1 VIVIKIKRV
10 YEEANSSDGTRLLIE
25 RLWPRG
31 MRKDSLSL
39 DGWLK
44 EAGPSTTLRKWFSHD
59 PAKWDEF
66 RKRYFAELEAN
77 PSVWRPITEA
87 ARRGTV
93 TLIYSSHDEE
103 HNNAVALQ
111 EFLKGHIKRK

>member
-1 VIVIKIKRV
+1 MASRN
-10 YEEANSSDGTRLLIE
+10 EEGLSATRLVGSKMLVPARRCANGSATIP
-25 RLWPRG
+25 LNG
-31 MRKDSLSL
+31 MNSGR
-39 DGWLK
+39 
-44 EAGPSTTLRKWFSHD
+44 
-59 PAKWDEF
+59 
-66 RKRYFAELEAN
+66 RYFAELQAN

-111 EFLKGHIKRK
+111 EFLKRHIKRK